1 MLKRYL
7 IIFIGMII
15 ILTTVKLYDRIILPG
30 GAVLRLSD
38 NKIVSWQEAFK
49 SHTELYSSIQ
59 TKYNTVNTQSE
70 KKQRRQLVTG
80 KIKCMI
86 NKGSFQN
93 LNGIITLV

>member
-38 NKIVSWQEAFK
+38 NKIVSWQEAFN
-49 SHTELYSSIQ
+49 E
-59 TKYNTVNTQSE
+59 SE
-70 KKQRRQLVTG
+70 K
-80 KIKCMI
+80 
-86 NKGSFQN
+86 
-93 LNGIITLV
+93 